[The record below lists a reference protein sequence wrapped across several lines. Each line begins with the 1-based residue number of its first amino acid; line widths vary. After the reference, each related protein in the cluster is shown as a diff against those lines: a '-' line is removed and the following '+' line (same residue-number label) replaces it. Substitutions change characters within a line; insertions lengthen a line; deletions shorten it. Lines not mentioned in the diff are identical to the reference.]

1 MKSKKTALLFR
12 AEDNL
17 VHALKELAFTQG
29 YSLSEMLRIVFRA
42 YAETKG
48 YSFK

>member
-1 MKSKKTALLFR
+1 MQSKKNTLLFR

-17 VHALKELAFTQG
+17 MHALKDLAESQG
-29 YSLSEMLRIVFRA
+29 YSLSEMLRIVLRA

>member
-1 MKSKKTALLFR
+1 MQSKKNTLLFR

-17 VHALKELAFTQG
+17 MHALKYLAESQG

>member
-1 MKSKKTALLFR
+1 MKSKTNTLLFR
-12 AEDNL
+12 AEDKL
-17 VHALKELAFTQG
+17 VHALKDLASTQG
-29 YSLSEMLRIVFRA
+29 YSLSEMLRIVFRV